1 MRRRT
6 VLLSS
11 LLVLPLLHG
20 CATVRMPGDLGAGP
34 AALQPRLAQTGPTS
48 VLQLW
53 RPAYVAMVVF
63 DLAEARLVYPG
74 TGADPRLP
82 TGTHYLETPRLGG
95 LAGTGTPPCDREGEV
110 RAGSGRYRDPRS
122 EASAAGRDA
131 VINGRTSGRTA
142 LRDTPPSGGSVRR
155 VLYNGRQVVCFRP
168 AGWKPA
174 GPRSSLLV
182 VTSEAPLAADLSVRV
197 AEFERS
203 LPGLEKDPERVAAE
217 LARRLAPAD
226 ERAWVARTYEVVG
239 RP

>member
-1 MRRRT
+1 
-6 VLLSS
+6 
-11 LLVLPLLHG
+11 
-20 CATVRMPGDLGAGP
+20 MPGDLGGGP
-34 AALQPRLAQTGPTS
+34 TGLQPRLAQTGPTS

-63 DLAEARLVYPG
+63 DSADARLVYPG

-82 TGTHYLETPRLGG
+82 AGTHYLETPGLGG
-95 LAGTGTPPCDREGEV
+95 RPAGGTPPCDREGEV
-110 RAGSGRYRDPRS
+110 YGSGRQVSDARTG
-122 EASAAGRDA
+122 ASAEARDA
-131 VINGRTSGRTA
+131 MASGGTRPA
-142 LRDTPPSGGSVRR
+142 IHRSPQAAGSVRH
-155 VLYNGRQVVCFRP
+155 VLYNGRQVSCFRP

-182 VTSEAPLAADLSVRV
+182 VTSEAPLAGDLSVRV

-203 LPGLEKDPERVAAE
+203 LPALENDPERLAAE

-226 ERAWVARTYEVVG
+226 QRAWVARAYEVVG